1 MGLCVRDHRLLTALQ
16 VLLYTRSKLAGAW
29 SDAHGA
35 YVIKHA
41 KLPGFV
47 DSHWDLNAGG
57 TGGAAGWSISDDGF
71 PSAGASSIG
80 SSPAPSSPLAP
91 SPSPAAT
98 EWTSSSSS
106 AGIPRHV
113 LHFVAY
119 VPPRDRRPLLLLL
132 PPMGAAAAA
141 STTASDGGSSDDR
154 ERPAVVSPT
163 NSYWMPDWGGVHII
177 NPTNTTAEDS
187 GGGSSGGGGGS
198 SGGAARS
205 SEAEQVQGGQRRQVG
220 GSGSPAVPLA
230 PDEMARLAR
239 AVVSELRAL
248 LGADLREGILLR
260 HGGGQDGPAQVRRGD
275 ENPDTPGSD
284 RSSSA
289 ESSLSQAG
297 APRGVVAA
305 GRRLNVH
312 VAAAPEHGFSEWEVD
327 ALARRRAAH
336 NVAVAAQVD
345 R

>member
-1 MGLCVRDHRLLTALQ
+1 
-16 VLLYTRSKLAGAW
+16 
-29 SDAHGA
+29 
-35 YVIKHA
+35 
-41 KLPGFV
+41 
-47 DSHWDLNAGG
+47 
-57 TGGAAGWSISDDGF
+57 
-71 PSAGASSIG
+71 
-80 SSPAPSSPLAP
+80 
-91 SPSPAAT
+91 
-98 EWTSSSSS
+98 
-106 AGIPRHV
+106 
-113 LHFVAY
+113 
-119 VPPRDRRPLLLLL
+119 
-132 PPMGAAAAA
+132 MGAAAAA
-141 STTASDGGSSDDR
+141 SATAAIGSSDDR

-239 AVVSELRAL
+239 AVVSELRTL

-260 HGGGQDGPAQVRRGD
+260 HGDGQDGPAQVHRGD
-275 ENPDTPGSD
+275 KGPDASGSD
-284 RSSSA
+284 RSSPSTESA
-289 ESSLSQAG
+289 SPQAG
-297 APRGVVAA
+297 ATRGSAAA
-305 GRRLNVH
+305 GRRLGVH

-336 NVAVAAQVD
+336 NVAAAVQVD